1 MKDKRLA
8 LTSAR
13 SLDALLDD
21 GSRRRVFCAA
31 VSKDNRG
38 VNAGV
43 TAGVGPFGLKTECL
57 RECRKREKRVC
68 SRTDADEPKNIE
80 VGKHVQL
87 GLTLASKDIAHKGG
101 ASGVVRSVK

>member
-1 MKDKRLA
+1 MKDKRNA

-13 SLDALLDD
+13 NLDALLDD

-43 TAGVGPFGLKTECL
+43 TAGVGPFGLKT
-57 RECRKREKRVC
+57 V
-68 SRTDADEPKNIE
+68 N
-80 VGKHVQL
+80 V
-87 GLTLASKDIAHKGG
+87 
-101 ASGVVRSVK
+101 